1 MDCEAN
7 VGLGSGLTDE
17 KLAVLANVAGQQKE
31 ILEKLGPSN
40 PLVGLGQFRNT
51 LAKMLEV
58 AGFKDA
64 NQFFKPIPIDYEP
77 PPPQEPPEPSM
88 EDKMLQVQMADI
100 QSRAQIEMQKLQL
113 AAMKQQQ
120 LDERESARIAGDL
133 AIREFQAEEKFQ
145 NDVDLAIVKANLK
158 EGL

>member
-1 MDCEAN
+1 
-7 VGLGSGLTDE
+7 
-17 KLAVLANVAGQQKE
+17 
-31 ILEKLGPSN
+31 
-40 PLVGLGQFRNT
+40 
-51 LAKMLEV
+51 
-58 AGFKDA
+58 
-64 NQFFKPIPIDYEP
+64 
-77 PPPQEPPEPSM
+77 
-88 EDKMLQVQMADI
+88 MLQVQMADI

-113 AAMKQQQ
+113 AALKQQQ

>member
-1 MDCEAN
+1 
-7 VGLGSGLTDE
+7 
-17 KLAVLANVAGQQKE
+17 
-31 ILEKLGPSN
+31 
-40 PLVGLGQFRNT
+40 
-51 LAKMLEV
+51 
-58 AGFKDA
+58 
-64 NQFFKPIPIDYEP
+64 
-77 PPPQEPPEPSM
+77 M
-88 EDKMLQVQMADI
+88 EDKMLEVQMADI

-145 NDVDLAIVKANLK
+145 NDVDLEIVKANLK

>member
-1 MDCEAN
+1 
-7 VGLGSGLTDE
+7 
-17 KLAVLANVAGQQKE
+17 
-31 ILEKLGPSN
+31 
-40 PLVGLGQFRNT
+40 
-51 LAKMLEV
+51 
-58 AGFKDA
+58 
-64 NQFFKPIPIDYEP
+64 
-77 PPPQEPPEPSM
+77 M